1 MAVERD
7 ERSSVA
13 KEFIYGRGAG
23 RTLIGSKG
31 FIYGR
36 GAGRTLIGSKG
47 VYIWHDLFR
56 ANENES
62 KTGLVRLL
70 GVKQTKNKN

>member
-7 ERSSVA
+7 ERPLAA
-13 KEFIYGRGAG
+13 KEFIYGREAG
-23 RTLIGSKG
+23 RTLIGALE
-31 FIYGR
+31 FIYGTIFS
-36 GAGRTLIGSKG
+36 GL
-47 VYIWHDLFR
+47 
-56 ANENES
+56 NENES

>member
-13 KEFIYGRGAG
+13 LE
-23 RTLIGSKG
+23 

-62 KTGLVRLL
+62 KTSLVRLL

>member
-1 MAVERD
+1 MAVERDERSSVAKEFTLAVERD

-13 KEFIYGRGAG
+13 KEFIY
-23 RTLIGSKG
+23 L
-31 FIYGR
+31 
-36 GAGRTLIGSKG
+36 
-47 VYIWHDLFR
+47 WHDLFR

-62 KTGLVRLL
+62 KTSLVRLL

>member
-23 RTLIGSKG
+23 RTLIGS
-31 FIYGR
+31 
-36 GAGRTLIGSKG
+36 TG

>member
-1 MAVERD
+1 MALERD
-7 ERSSVA
+7 ERSLVA
-13 KEFIYGRGAG
+13 QEFIYY
-23 RTLIGSKG
+23 S
-31 FIYGR
+31 R